1 MSLSFFNAK
10 KYFFITEYIIS
21 DLKNIKETNEKKLR
35 RIKSFNEIDNVL
47 SRQRVSV
54 DVSKLDIQ
62 NNNIKSIRIKS

>member
-10 KYFFITEYIIS
+10 KYFFETEYIIS
-21 DLKNIKETNEKKLR
+21 DLKNIKETKEKKLHEV
-35 RIKSFNEIDNVL
+35 KSFSDIDNVL

-54 DVSKLDIQ
+54 DVTKLVIQ

>member
-1 MSLSFFNAK
+1 MSLSFFKAK

-21 DLKNIKETNEKKLR
+21 DLKNIKETNEKKLPG
-35 RIKSFNEIDNVL
+35 IKSFNEIDNVL

-54 DVSKLDIQ
+54 DVSKLVIQ